1 MKRIRYMTIGAAIFM
16 MLSCISFSSLNA
28 QDESLRLIV
37 DGTLLVK
44 KTKDAQSP
52 TSVIQTALS
61 NVYLHMEFLG
71 NQVMGAVELFDA
83 PGGIP
88 MGAANYMPPRVN
100 FTLYNSSTN
109 DDIKAGEMVLKG
121 HIFENG
127 THYDNFSNFF
137 HVVVYNEDVI
147 DKITVQKGVAE
158 VEAYSSGTLECG
170 FLSDYDC
177 FLSYEMDD
185 SSIADIDADG
195 ILTGKEAGTTELITK
210 VTIPGIGQ
218 TEYEVSRTTIK
229 VEDTNTPTPPV
240 ITTDYIYELILASL
254 EESYAE
260 TKLGNVKIENS
271 DQSTP
276 ANHYYTISDTTK
288 FRIDD
293 AGNVYAKTG
302 MSAGTHSFTIT
313 VYKDAGKTDVAKTF
327 TQTITIT
334 PVDTPTPNPNP
345 DDDPTPAPN
354 PSPDDDPTP
363 APNPNPDDDSTPVP
377 NPNPDDDPTPA
388 PNPEIPTPDSSWVKL
403 PDIPSSLWYTEPI
416 TIKMSTK
423 QSDYTQMSVNDGA
436 YATSFALDQDGIHTL
451 KITFKNP
458 LTNQETT
465 PISVQVKMD
474 KHKPVIE
481 EIKQDAKDG
490 KTFSILASDALRDT
504 SIPTSGLDKIKYTIY
519 QVVTST
525 KKTKLEEKEIDAAD
539 LTKLTTTASGNIE
552 ICAYAI
558 DKAKWNGEEK
568 CTDFTIAA
576 ANEETKKILE
586 AENAAGTI
594 EINEA
599 IPDAA
604 KFKVEDITKKTTNN
618 EMFNDKQ
625 QVNLALR
632 MSLSTGSL
640 SKTAKVEIPLT
651 KEILSLTNKA
661 YYKKGSDGT
670 LKKLDAKVVNDK
682 LVFETKSLGDIFV
695 ITPKETKA
703 DPDSDPDANPDSENG
718 STTQTPAD
726 EDKNI
731 EQVKKDNETSDN
743 GVVSTG
749 DMTSIGWYLLL
760 AAGAVLSMSFY
771 VHQRRLHK

>member
-1 MKRIRYMTIGAAIFM
+1 MLM
-16 MLSCISFSSLNA
+16 MLSCISFSSLHA
-28 QDESLRLIV
+28 QDDSLRLLV

-44 KTKDAQSP
+44 KTEDAQSP

-71 NQVMGAVELFDA
+71 NPVMGAVELFDA
-83 PGGIP
+83 PGGKP

-109 DDIKAGEMVLKG
+109 DDIKAGEMVLNG

-137 HVVVYNEDVI
+137 HVVVFHEEVI
-147 DKITVQKGVAE
+147 DKMTVQKGAAE
-158 VEAYSSGTLECG
+158 AEAYSSGTLECG
-170 FLSDYDC
+170 FLSDSDC
-177 FLSYEMDD
+177 FISYEMSN

-195 ILTGKEAGTTELITK
+195 IITGKEAGTTELITK

-218 TEYEVSRTTIK
+218 TEYEVSRTTIA

-240 ITTDYIYELILASL
+240 ITTEYTYESTLASL
-254 EESYAE
+254 EEGYVE

-302 MSAGTHSFTIT
+302 MSAGMHSFTIT
-313 VYKDAGKTDVAKTF
+313 VYKDAQKTDVVKTL
-327 TQTITIT
+327 TQTITVI
-334 PVDTPTPNPNP
+334 PVDTPTPNPSP
-345 DDDPTPAPN
+345 DDDPTPTPN

-363 APNPNPDDDSTPVP
+363 APS
-377 NPNPDDDPTPA
+377 
-388 PNPEIPTPDSSWVKL
+388 PEIPTPDSSWIKL
-403 PDIPSSLWYTEPI
+403 PDNPSSLWYTDSV
-416 TIKMSTK
+416 TINMSTI
-423 QSDYTQMSVNDGA
+423 QSNYTQMSVNDGA
-436 YATSFALDQDGIHTL
+436 YATSFVLDQDGVHTL

-490 KTFSILASDALRDT
+490 NTFSILASDALRDT

-519 QVVTST
+519 QVVSST
-525 KKTKLEEKEIDAAD
+525 KKTKLEEKEIHAAE

-576 ANEETKKILE
+576 VNEETKKILE
-586 AENAAGTI
+586 AENGEGTI
-594 EINEA
+594 EINET
-599 IPDAA
+599 IPDEA

-632 MSLSTGSL
+632 MSLSAGSL

-651 KEILSLTNKA
+651 KEILALANKA
-661 YYKKGSDGT
+661 YYIKGSDGT
-670 LKKLDAKVVNDK
+670 LKKLEAKVVADK
-682 LVFETKSLGDIFV
+682 LVFETKSLGDVFV

-718 STTQTPAD
+718 STTQTPED
-726 EDKNI
+726 EDKKV

-743 GVVSTG
+743 GIVSTG

-760 AAGAVLSMSFY
+760 AAGAVFSMSFY
-771 VHQRRLHK
+771 AHQRRLHK